1 MTRTGSTRDSSGP
14 HGLSANLYR
23 ILGLRPGAD
32 GKKVKAAYRA
42 LVKQFHPDVST
53 DSRAEPRTKEINRA
67 YETLGDPEARTAYDV
82 ALKRRRAAARARNLK
97 AVATGMAAF
106 LLTLTLIPLVVLL
119 KLHRPSLSWQ
129 IPESTALDETVL
141 AGSGRAELRERAVP
155 EERQSI
161 SLPPPG
167 IGSSILSEQA
177 LVAPRPEA
185 TSGEPARTQ
194 STYGEVGTG
203 DHGGSLPTPKEAAA
217 AAPSPERSTVPAPE
231 PRLPVAATQD
241 AAANSEASGQPSPI
255 VVGELQARPEP
266 TVGAAPALSR
276 TKRRIWA
283 LYRNARLGFALKYP
297 ADVFTLGGNE
307 IDPDNR
313 LLTSQD
319 GRALL
324 RISVMANDPRNT
336 VAQYR
341 RSLISERYAD
351 ATFDYT
357 PQRDN
362 WFVLSGSVGE
372 EMFYERITFACD
384 QRSIHGW
391 LLVYPIAERSSFDTI
406 VEEMHR
412 GYHYDAG
419 TSGRC
424 GETGPERMHVP
435 STRSTDVTMSA
446 Q

>member
-1 MTRTGSTRDSSGP
+1 LGL
-14 HGLSANLYR
+14 HGLSTNLYR

-42 LVKQFHPDVST
+42 LLKQFHPDVST

-67 YETLGDPEARTAYDV
+67 YETLGDPQARTAYDA

-119 KLHRPSLSWQ
+119 KLHRPSLRWQ
-129 IPESTALDETVL
+129 IPERTALHETVL

-161 SLPPPG
+161 SLPAPG
-167 IGSSILSEQA
+167 IGYSIPSEQA
-177 LVAPRPEA
+177 PVAPRPEA
-185 TSGEPARTQ
+185 SSGEPARAQ
-194 STYGEVGTG
+194 SIYGKVRTG
-203 DHGGSLPTPKEAAA
+203 DQGGSLPTPKEAAA
-217 AAPSPERSTVPAPE
+217 EAPSPERSTVPAPE
-231 PRLPVAATQD
+231 AHLPAAPVQD
-241 AAANSEASGQPSPI
+241 AAANSEAAGQPSPI

-266 TVGAAPALSR
+266 TVDAAPALSR
-276 TKRRIWA
+276 TKPRIWA
-283 LYRNARLGFALKYP
+283 LYRNARVGFALKYP

-307 IDPDNR
+307 IDPDDR

-324 RISVMANDPRNT
+324 RISVMPNVPRYT

-341 RSLISERYAD
+341 RSLIAERYAD

-362 WFVLSGSVGE
+362 WFVLSGSVGG
-372 EMFYERITFACD
+372 EMFYERITFSCD

-391 LLVYPIAERSSFDTI
+391 LLVYPIAERSSFDRI

-424 GETGPERMHVP
+424 GKPGPERMHAP
-435 STRSTDVTMSA
+435 STGSTDVTMSA